1 MKPKI
6 GDLVACAD
14 GDLGLVLE
22 VSHDSE
28 LMIRVLWKSGD
39 IFFDPW
45 LAQDF
50 ADGAGLYSV
59 ASRA

>member
-6 GDLVACAD
+6 GDLVACVD

-22 VSHDSE
+22 VSCDSE
-28 LMIRVLWKSGD
+28 FMVRIIWKSGD
-39 IFFDPW
+39 TFFDPW

-50 ADGAGLYSV
+50 ADGTELYSV
-59 ASRA
+59 TSRA

>member
-6 GDLVACAD
+6 GDLVACVD

-22 VSHDSE
+22 VSQDPE
-28 LMIRVLWKSGD
+28 FMVRVIWRSGD

-50 ADGAGLYSV
+50 ADGTGLYSV